1 MLRTM
6 ALNILAQHL
15 LFKGKEGG
23 QIPESIDFSAKWE
36 SLQNWLYQWIKRRE
50 KGEGKGWER
59 STDGC

>member
-50 KGEGKGWER
+50 KGEGKG
-59 STDGC
+59 